1 MEFDADAELIHK
13 KIDARQNAF
22 LFAARSSEL
31 FDILMRYQLW
41 PGATA
46 DGNRHGIVGVD
57 AGDKIDQGTGGGL
70 EPPTYPFPH
79 LSLSLSLHL

>member
-41 PGATA
+41 PDAAADENSPGA
-46 DGNRHGIVGVD
+46 GVD